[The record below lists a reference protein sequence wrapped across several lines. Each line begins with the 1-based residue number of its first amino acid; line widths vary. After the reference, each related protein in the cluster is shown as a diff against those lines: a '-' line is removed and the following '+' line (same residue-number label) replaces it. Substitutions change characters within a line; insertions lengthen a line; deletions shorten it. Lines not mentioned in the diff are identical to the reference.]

1 MLCPKCKSEK
11 LSVIDSRDTDEKA
24 VRRRREC
31 EECGYRFT
39 TYERV
44 EPVKLLVLKRSGDIQ
59 PFDRSKI
66 FRGMAIAAN
75 GRISNEQIEQ
85 IVDDIE
91 QKFADIGENVIPS
104 RKIGNLVIA
113 KLKKKDEIVYLRF
126 ASVYKNFQNIDSF
139 EEELEKLKNN

>member
-1 MLCPKCKSEK
+1 MLCPKCKSDK
-11 LSVIDSRDTDEKA
+11 LSVIDSRDTDEKS

-44 EPVKLLVLKRSGDIQ
+44 DPIKLSVLKRSGEIEH
-59 PFDRSKI
+59 FDKSKI
-66 FRGMAIAAN
+66 FRGIAVAAN
-75 GRISNEQIEQ
+75 GRISNEEIEE

-91 QKFADIGENVIPS
+91 QKFVESGDSVVPT

-113 KLKKKDEIVYLRF
+113 RLKKRDEISYLRF
-126 ASVYKNFQNIDSF
+126 ASVYKNFQGLDSF
-139 EEELEKLKNN
+139 EEELEKLKK

>member
-1 MLCPKCKSEK
+1 MICPKCKSEK
-11 LSVIDSRDTDEKA
+11 LSVIDSRDVDEKA

-44 EPVKLLVLKRSGDIQ
+44 EPIKLSVLKRTGSIE
-59 PFDRSKI
+59 PFDKSKI
-66 FRGMAIAAN
+66 FKGIIIASN
-75 GRISNEQIEQ
+75 GRITSEEVEE

-91 QKFADIGENVIPS
+91 QKFAECSESVVPS

-113 KLKKKDEIVYLRF
+113 RLKKRDEISYLRY

-139 EEELEKLKNN
+139 EEELEKLKK

>member
-1 MLCPKCKSEK
+1 MNCPKCKSEK
-11 LSVIDSRDTDEKA
+11 LSVIDSRDTDERA

-31 EECGYRFT
+31 EKCGYRFT

-44 EPVKLLVLKRSGDIQ
+44 EPIKLSVLKRSGDIE

-66 FRGMAIAAN
+66 FRGIVIATN
-75 GRISNEQIEQ
+75 GRIPDEEIEE

-91 QKFADIGENVIPS
+91 QKFAENSESVVPT
-104 RKIGNLVIA
+104 RKIGNMVISR
-113 KLKKKDEIVYLRF
+113 LKKRDEISYLRF

-139 EEELEKLKNN
+139 EEELEKLKK

>member
-1 MLCPKCKSEK
+1 MNCPKCKSEE

-31 EECGYRFT
+31 EQCGYRFT

-44 EPVKLLVLKRSGDIQ
+44 EPIKLTVLKRSGEIE
-59 PFDRSKI
+59 PFDKSKI
-66 FRGMAIAAN
+66 FRGIVVASN
-75 GRISNEQIEQ
+75 GRISSEEIEE

-91 QKFADIGENVIPS
+91 QKFAESGEGIVAT
-104 RKIGNLVIA
+104 RKIGNIVIG
-113 KLKKKDEIVYLRF
+113 KLKKKDEISYLRF

-139 EEELEKLKNN
+139 EEELEKLKK